1 MTFGGLDGPLVYIGI
16 LVAAIVEG
24 EVAFVVAA
32 ALVGQGLLNP
42 VGVVMAGA
50 TGAAIGDQ
58 FYFYLL
64 RGRLRR
70 WLDRHESISR
80 RGRVLAGHVR
90 RHEVPMVLM
99 IRFAPGL
106 RIALAAACAYAGVPA
121 LRFSTLNVIAS
132 LAWAMGLLTLVAWIG
147 PRFLPA
153 LGISGWWSALVPAL
167 LIVLAFR
174 GVGRLERRAL
184 ADREEATDGAI
195 GTSEEAR
202 PNA

>member
-1 MTFGGLDGPLVYIGI
+1 MTFGGLDGLVVYLGI
-16 LVAAIVEG
+16 LVGAAVEG
-24 EVAFVVAA
+24 EVAFVLAA
-32 ALVGQGLLNP
+32 ALVGQGHLNP

-80 RGRVLAGHVR
+80 RGRALASQVR

-121 LRFSTLNVIAS
+121 LRFSTLNLVAS
-132 LAWAMGLLTLVAWIG
+132 LAWAMGLLTLVAWVG

-167 LIVLAFR
+167 LIVLAFH

-184 ADREEATDGAI
+184 ADRDEATPRGIAP
-195 GTSEEAR
+195 SEESR
-202 PNA
+202 PNQ